1 MENSKMNNNQRLSS
15 ITNLLDQIRILS
27 KKSKELENE
36 RLSRGDYFNL
46 FQDLGLIS
54 DEVRLHSS
62 IIATLLNPR
71 GSHGQK
77 DKYLKAFIEMLC
89 DSDKNMSI
97 DFLDTGNKQISIQVE
112 KSIGPLTEE
121 RGGRIDIYITDTKHT
136 IIIENKIFAD
146 DQPLQ
151 MKRYWNYGMEKGGEG
166 SFKLIYLSLY
176 GNNPSEKSLGELK
189 NEQYMCISY
198 KYDIMLWLER
208 CLQLSVAQPL
218 VRETIV
224 QYMNTIKIL
233 TNCNMNKND
242 ELMQILCNSDD
253 NIDAAFD
260 IFNSRDEFL
269 NYVINTHFIPNLKRL
284 AIEKGFEMKTDISD
298 WIGTY
303 WAGGEFIRN
312 NWKYFKLRFEF
323 EKRGLGNLIFGFVRK
338 KEFERAD
345 IPVWEELQQCFDSI
359 DRKNNLWIYK
369 DFEGYTNWN
378 DKNVIKDLLDENSK
392 TLADFALM
400 IDNAVECAKDLEL

>member
-36 RLSRGDYFNL
+36 RLSRGEYFNL

-89 DSDKNMSI
+89 GLDKNMPM
-97 DFLDTGNKQISIQVE
+97 DYLDTRNKSVSVQVE
-112 KSIGPLTEE
+112 KTIGPLTEE
-121 RGGRIDIYITDTKHT
+121 RGGRIDLYITDTKHQL
-136 IIIENKIFAD
+136 IIENKIYAG
-146 DQPLQ
+146 DQHHQ
-151 MKRYWNYGMEKGGEG
+151 MKRYWNYGIEMGGKD
-166 SFKLIYLSLY
+166 SFKLIYLTLY
-176 GNNPSEKSLGELK
+176 GDSPSRDSLGEL
-189 NEQYMCISY
+189 NEEQYMCISY
-198 KYDIMLWLER
+198 KYDIMSWLEK
-208 CLQLSVAQPL
+208 CLQLSASQPL

-233 TNCNMNKND
+233 TNSNMNKND
-242 ELMQILCNSDD
+242 ELMQILCKAD

-269 NYVINTHFIPNLKRL
+269 NYVINSSFIPRLKEL
-284 AIEKGFEMKTDISD
+284 AKEKGFEMKTDISD
-298 WIGTY
+298 WIGTS
-303 WAGGEFIRN
+303 WAGGDFMRD

-323 EKRGLGNLIFGFVRK
+323 EKRGLGELIFGFLK
-338 KEFERAD
+338 KPEYEIAD
-345 IPVWEELQQCFDSI
+345 ISAWKELQERFQSR
-359 DRKNNLWIYK
+359 DRRNQHWIWKY
-369 DFEGYTNWN
+369 FEGYTEWN
-378 DKNVIKDLLDENSK
+378 NKDVIKDLINNNSK
-392 TLADFALM
+392 TIADFSAM
-400 IDNAVECAKDLEL
+400 IDFAVACAEGLEL